1 MGMRGPSMR
10 GIGTDCPY
18 VVHTG
23 ASIVAWAG
31 ENPRLWWCIV
41 EGQEACMTL
50 NAPKQIVFIIAV
62 VLAVLALLGYFVAIP
77 FVSTYAFWILL
88 IGFIVLAGGVTMKG
102 T

>member
-1 MGMRGPSMR
+1 
-10 GIGTDCPY
+10 
-18 VVHTG
+18 
-23 ASIVAWAG
+23 
-31 ENPRLWWCIV
+31 
-41 EGQEACMTL
+41 MTL

-88 IGFIVLAGGVTMKG
+88 IGFIVLAGGVMMKG